1 MSRLF
6 KYQEFVKHTLNET
19 NQSILNE
26 EIIDIKEWPVEK
38 TRELFTITKDNF
50 KDKLKS
56 EIDKFIEINI
66 TQDKELYSSSIPSG
80 IYSTYR
86 ESKLAE
92 MKYFKKTFGEISNQL
107 KKFWEDIVFI
117 KIKEQ
122 KDKYASDLENFK
134 NWNWGKSELKKLDIK
149 NSYEIASKIANVAG
163 NGVTTIIDEL
173 KKEKDKTP
181 QDLWTNF
188 EKYIING
195 RDFWY
200 NDASKIISST
210 ILNNPEYNKETKKL
224 ETIINNSPYVGL
236 KEAIENRFKEY
247 YTLYRI
253 YMFAN
258 ALATGIESV
267 KVKSTDTTSG
277 TSSIATT
284 STKRRAT
291 KPTSEPTR
299 KLTSS
304 ERQAILSAR
313 SDL

>member
-66 TQDKELYSSSIPSG
+66 TQDKELLSSSIPSG
-80 IYSTYR
+80 IHSTYR
-86 ESKLAE
+86 VSKLAE
-92 MKYFKKTFGEISNQL
+92 KKYMKKTFGEISNEL
-107 KKFWEDIVFI
+107 KKFWEDSVFI
-117 KIKEQ
+117 KIDEQ

-173 KKEKDKTP
+173 KKAKDKTP

-200 NDASKIISST
+200 NDASMIISST
-210 ILNNPEYNKETKKL
+210 ILNNGEYNKKIEILAALK
-224 ETIINNSPYVGL
+224 NSPYIGL

-258 ALATGIESV
+258 ALTTGMESV

-277 TSSIATT
+277 SSSIATT
-284 STKRRAT
+284 STKRRPT
-291 KPTSEPTR
+291 TPTSEPTR

>member
-1 MSRLF
+1 MIRIF
-6 KYQEFVKHTLNET
+6 KYQEFVKHRLNET

-50 KDKLKS
+50 TDKLKS

-80 IYSTYR
+80 IYSTHR

-92 MKYFKKTFGEISNQL
+92 KKYLQKSFDQISSEL
-107 KKFWEDIVFI
+107 KKFWEDSVFNRI
-117 KIKEQ
+117 PS
-122 KDKYASDLENFK
+122 DKYASDLENFK
-134 NWNWGKSELKKLDIK
+134 NWNWAKSELKKLNVK
-149 NSYEIASKIANVAG
+149 NSFEIASKIANVAE
-163 NGVTTIIDEL
+163 VKDTTIIDEL
-173 KKEKDKTP
+173 KKAKDKTP

-200 NDASKIISST
+200 NDASMIISST
-210 ILNNPEYNKETKKL
+210 ILNNGEYNKKIEILAALK
-224 ETIINNSPYVGL
+224 NSPYIGL

-258 ALATGIESV
+258 ALATGMESV
-267 KVKSTDTTSG
+267 KVKPTDTTSG

-291 KPTSEPTR
+291 TPTSEPTR

>member
-1 MSRLF
+1 MSRIF

-50 KDKLKS
+50 TDKLKS

-66 TQDKELYSSSIPSG
+66 TQDKELYSSTIPSG
-80 IYSTYR
+80 IYSTHR

-92 MKYFKKTFGEISNQL
+92 KKYLQKSFDQISSEL
-107 KKFWEDIVFI
+107 KKFWEDSVFNRI
-117 KIKEQ
+117 PS
-122 KDKYASDLENFK
+122 DKYASDLENFK
-134 NWNWGKSELKKLDIK
+134 NWNWAKSELKKLNVK
-149 NSYEIASKIANVAG
+149 NSFEIASKIANVAE
-163 NGVTTIIDEL
+163 VKDTTIIDEL
-173 KKEKDKTP
+173 KKAKDKTP

-200 NDASKIISST
+200 NDASMIISST
-210 ILNNPEYNKETKKL
+210 ILNNGEYNKKIEILAALK
-224 ETIINNSPYVGL
+224 NSPYIGL

-258 ALATGIESV
+258 ALATGMESV

-291 KPTSEPTR
+291 TPTSEPTR

>member
-1 MSRLF
+1 MSRIF

-92 MKYFKKTFGEISNQL
+92 KKYLQKSFDQISSEL
-107 KKFWEDIVFI
+107 KKFWEDSVFNRI
-117 KIKEQ
+117 PS
-122 KDKYASDLENFK
+122 DKYASDLENFK
-134 NWNWGKSELKKLDIK
+134 NWNWAKSELKKLNVK
-149 NSYEIASKIANVAG
+149 NSFEIASKIANVAE
-163 NGVTTIIDEL
+163 VKDTTIIDEL
-173 KKEKDKTP
+173 KKAKDKTP

-200 NDASKIISST
+200 NDASMIISST
-210 ILNNPEYNKETKKL
+210 ILNNGEYNKKIEILAALK
-224 ETIINNSPYVGL
+224 NSPYIGL

-258 ALATGIESV
+258 ALATGMESV
-267 KVKSTDTTSG
+267 KVKPTDTTSG

-291 KPTSEPTR
+291 TPTSEPTR